1 MGQPLG
7 VKQSFMCHHWHLRK
21 RLFPRLP
28 YQGVTSKALHSI
40 YEGTRSEQ
48 ITGVSLRGEWTN
60 MCHAHNAEE
69 LQGPQVNCSSA
80 FLQLPKISRT
90 FSKLHSSIWILGYI
104 SYQIRCCRSWQDWP
118 HNPIPRW
125 QHLLFQENWDWRVID
140 GHQFSME
147 YTSRFS
153 TTHSVVMAWRE
164 WPPGSPSQSAERAAR
179 RKA

>member
-7 VKQSFMCHHWHLRK
+7 VKQSFMCHHWRLRK

-48 ITGVSLRGEWTN
+48 ITGVQGGNEQTCAMHTMLKNCRVHKSTILQPSCSYPRSLERSQN
-60 MCHAHNAEE
+60 
-69 LQGPQVNCSSA
+69 
-80 FLQLPKISRT
+80 
-90 FSKLHSSIWILGYI
+90 LHSSIWILGYI

-125 QHLLFQENWDWRVID
+125 QHLLFQEKWDWRVID